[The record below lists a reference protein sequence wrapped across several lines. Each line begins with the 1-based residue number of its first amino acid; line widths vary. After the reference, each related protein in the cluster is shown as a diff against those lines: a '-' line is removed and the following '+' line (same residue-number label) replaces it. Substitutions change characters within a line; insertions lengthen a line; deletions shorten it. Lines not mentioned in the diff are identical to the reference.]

1 MSNNFR
7 RTIALGASICVL
19 SACSE
24 QSAPP
29 EPPLNF
35 EESLQQQ
42 LILAQAGDV
51 IEIPAGTH
59 QLTRGLS
66 LSVAGVTIRGKGMD
80 RSVLS
85 FKNQAQGA
93 EGLLVNADNFT
104 IENLAIED
112 TVGDAIKINESD
124 HNNKKHGR
132 TRTEKAQNSRAYG
145 HTSNT
150 SCKMMV
156 PQWKSIRRFL
166 KGVIENQ
173 NGENYSR

>member
-1 MSNNFR
+1 MSNNLR
-7 RTIALGASICVL
+7 RTIALGASICLL

-29 EPPLNF
+29 EPQLSF

-93 EGLLVNADNFT
+93 EGLLVNAT
-104 IENLAIED
+104 TSPSKTSPSKIPWATPSKSMKAIM
-112 TVGDAIKINESD
+112 S
-124 HNNKKHGR
+124 
-132 TRTEKAQNSRAYG
+132 
-145 HTSNT
+145 
-150 SCKMMV
+150 
-156 PQWKSIRRFL
+156 
-166 KGVIENQ
+166 
-173 NGENYSR
+173 